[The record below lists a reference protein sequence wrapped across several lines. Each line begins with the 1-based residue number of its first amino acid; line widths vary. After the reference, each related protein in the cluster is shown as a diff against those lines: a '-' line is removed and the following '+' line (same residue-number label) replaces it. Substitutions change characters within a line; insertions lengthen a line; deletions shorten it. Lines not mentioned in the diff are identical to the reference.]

1 MNRIVAC
8 LSVFATIGQA
18 ATVTIPNQIL
28 TYHSAE
34 FSDPQ
39 GNSLTGGKAYDR
51 EKNQI
56 GVNRTQTN
64 TALAKVKPA
73 RLTSRVQFVSAAANT
88 ASVAQ
93 VQTAPDQQ
101 TLTVTGVNQGETS
114 VYAQRSPFPS
124 MGIFVFTPFQRS
136 VAIHIINN
144 SVTMAQAQAAL
155 ALANATW
162 GDQANITFGPNPTID
177 AIAVADLGTSLD
189 VLQNSISSE
198 EQAVLNAAKNTGVAF
213 NIYIVNSIQV
223 AGLPAG
229 TFADGLTRTGLGD
242 IFIGANSP
250 TLNLTVTHELGHAL
264 GLTKDDGNADYED
277 TTRQYQL
284 MFFNTSRGSTIAP
297 DQGASI
303 NSVH

>member
-1 MNRIVAC
+1 MNRIVVC

-18 ATVTIPNQIL
+18 ATVTLPNQIL

-64 TALAKVKPA
+64 TALAKVTPA

-93 VQTAPDQQ
+93 VQTAPDKQ
-101 TLTVTGVNQGETS
+101 TLTVTGVNRGETS
-114 VYAQRSPFPS
+114 VYAQRSPFPPL
-124 MGIFVFTPFQRS
+124 GVFVFTPFQRS
-136 VAIHIINN
+136 IAIHIINN
-144 SVTMAQAQAAL
+144 SVTTAQAQAAL
-155 ALANATW
+155 ALANTTW
-162 GDQANITFGPNPTID
+162 GDQTNITFGPNPTID
-177 AIAVADLGTSLD
+177 EISVTGLGTSLD
-189 VLQNSISSE
+189 VLKDSISSE
-198 EQAVLNAAKNTGVAF
+198 EQAVINAAKNTGVAI

-229 TFADGLTRTGLGD
+229 TFADGLTRLGLGD
-242 IFIGANSP
+242 ILIGANSS
-250 TLNLTVTHELGHAL
+250 TLNLTVAHELGHAL
-264 GLTKDDGNADYED
+264 GLTKAKGNADYE
-277 TTRQYQL
+277 TSRQYQL

-297 DQGASI
+297 DQGDSI